1 MKNKSLT
8 QSLTQRQQRL
18 KEHLKKT
25 ALGTQAIRSGSFS
38 GVEQEHNDAIY
49 ASSSFIYGSA
59 EEAAACFSG
68 QTQGNIYSRFT
79 NPTVRTFEQRMA
91 AMEGGERAVAASS
104 GMAALISIFL
114 GHLKQGD
121 HIVSSCSIFGSIV
134 GLFDN
139 IFSKLGITT
148 TYVSPGDLEAW
159 QIATQPNTK
168 AFFLESPSNPLGEVG
183 NIAALAKLA
192 HSHNALL
199 VVDNCFCTPI
209 LQNPLALGADIVMH
223 SATKYIDGQGRCVGG
238 VAIGSDALMEPV
250 FGFLRTAGTTMSPF
264 NAWVFIN
271 GLETLSL
278 RMHAHCSSALK
289 LAQWL
294 QDHPQIDRVYYTGL
308 ESHPQHLLAKQQQRL
323 FGGVVSFEVKGDMS
337 TAWGCIDETKLL
349 SITGN
354 FGDAKS
360 TITHPATTTHGKMT
374 PEARALAGIKDNLI
388 RVSVGLE
395 DYQDIKQDL
404 AQALSQL
411 LCVRR

>member
-1 MKNKSLT
+1 MPRLSE
-8 QSLTQRQQRL
+8 RQQYLRQRL
-18 KEHLKKT
+18 KST
-25 ALGTQAIRSGSFS
+25 AIATKAIRSGTQA

-49 ASSSFIYGSA
+49 ATSSFIYGSA
-59 EEAAACFSG
+59 AEAAACFSG
-68 QTQGNIYSRFT
+68 ETEGNIYSRFT

-104 GMAALISIFL
+104 GMAALTSIFL

-139 IFSKLGITT
+139 ILAKLGITT
-148 TYVSPGDLEAW
+148 TYVSPSDINAW
-159 QIATQPNTK
+159 QAAIKPHTK
-168 AFFLESPSNPLGEVG
+168 VLFLESPSNPLGEVG
-183 NIAALAKLA
+183 DILALSKLA
-192 HSHNALL
+192 HSHGALL
-199 VVDNCFCTPI
+199 VVDNCFCTPV
-209 LQNPLALGADIVMH
+209 LQSPLALGADIVMH
-223 SATKYIDGQGRCVGG
+223 SATKYLDGQGRCVGG
-238 VAIGSDALMEPV
+238 VAIGSEVLMEPI
-250 FGFLRTAGTTMSPF
+250 FSFLRTAGTTMSPF

-278 RMHAHCSSALK
+278 RMQAHCQSALA

-294 QDHPQIDRVYYTGL
+294 ENQPQVEKVYYTGL
-308 ESHPQHLLAKQQQRL
+308 PSHAQHQLAQQQQRG
-323 FGGVVSFEVKGDMS
+323 FGGVVSFEIKGDKEA
-337 TAWGCIDETKLL
+337 AWRCIDSTQLL

-374 PEARALAGIKDNLI
+374 PQARELAGIKDNLI

-395 DYQDIKQDL
+395 DYQDIKDDL
-404 AQALSQL
+404 AQALSTL
-411 LCVRR
+411 

>member
-1 MKNKSLT
+1 MKN
-8 QSLTQRQQRL
+8 QSLNQRQQRQ

-25 ALGTQAIRSGSFS
+25 ALGTQAIRSGTMS
-38 GVEQEHNDAIY
+38 GLEQEHNDAIY
-49 ASSSFIYGSA
+49 VTSSFIYGSA
-59 EEAAACFSG
+59 EEASECFSG
-68 QTQGNIYSRFT
+68 KTEGNIYSRFT
-79 NPTVRTFEQRMA
+79 NPTVRTFEQRIA

-104 GMAALISIFL
+104 GMAALTSIFL

-139 IFSKLGITT
+139 VLAKLGITT
-148 TYVSPGDLEAW
+148 TYVSPADSHAWEAAI
-159 QIATQPNTK
+159 QANTK
-168 AFFLESPSNPLGEVG
+168 ALFLESPSNPLGEVG
-183 NIAALAKLA
+183 DIAALAVLA

-199 VVDNCFCTPI
+199 VVDNCFCTPV

-238 VAIGSDALMEPV
+238 VAVGSEAHMEPV
-250 FGFLRTAGTTMSPF
+250 FGFLRTVGTTMSPF

-278 RMHAHCSSALK
+278 RMQAHCASALK
-289 LAQWL
+289 LARWL
-294 QDHPQIDRVYYTGL
+294 EQQPQVERVYYPGL
-308 ESHPQHLLAKQQQRL
+308 ESHPQHQLAKQQQRF
-323 FGGVVSFEVKGDMS
+323 FGGVVSFEVKGDKAS
-337 TAWGCIDETKLL
+337 AWRCIDDTQLL

-360 TITHPATTTHGKMT
+360 TITHPATTTHSKMT
-374 PEARALAGIKDNLI
+374 DAARALAGIKDNLI

-395 DYQDIKQDL
+395 EYQDIQDDL
-404 AQALSQL
+404 SQALSKL
-411 LCVRR
+411 

>member
-1 MKNKSLT
+1 MKN
-8 QSLTQRQQRL
+8 QSLNQRQQRQ

-25 ALGTQAIRSGSFS
+25 ALGTQAIRSGTMS
-38 GVEQEHNDAIY
+38 GLEQEHNDAIY
-49 ASSSFIYGSA
+49 VTSSFIYGSA
-59 EEAAACFSG
+59 EEASECFSG
-68 QTQGNIYSRFT
+68 KTEGNIYSRFT
-79 NPTVRTFEQRMA
+79 NPTVRTFEQRIA

-104 GMAALISIFL
+104 GMAALTSIFL

-139 IFSKLGITT
+139 VLAKLGITT
-148 TYVSPGDLEAW
+148 TYVSPADSHAWEAAI
-159 QIATQPNTK
+159 QANTK
-168 AFFLESPSNPLGEVG
+168 ALFLESPSNPLGEVG
-183 NIAALAKLA
+183 DIAALAVLA

-199 VVDNCFCTPI
+199 VVDNCFCTPV

-238 VAIGSDALMEPV
+238 VAVGSEAHMEPV
-250 FGFLRTAGTTMSPF
+250 FGFLRTVGTTMSPF

-278 RMHAHCSSALK
+278 RMQAHCASALK
-289 LAQWL
+289 LARWL
-294 QDHPQIDRVYYTGL
+294 EQQPQVERVYYPGL
-308 ESHPQHLLAKQQQRL
+308 ESHPQHQLAKQQQRF
-323 FGGVVSFEVKGDMS
+323 FGGVVSFEVKGDKTS
-337 TAWGCIDETKLL
+337 AWRCIDDTQLL

-360 TITHPATTTHGKMT
+360 TITHPATTTHSKMT
-374 PEARALAGIKDNLI
+374 DAARALAGIKDNLI

-395 DYQDIKQDL
+395 EYQDIQDDL
-404 AQALSQL
+404 SQALSKL
-411 LCVRR
+411 

>member
-1 MKNKSLT
+1 MKKTSLN
-8 QSLTQRQQRL
+8 QRQQRQ

-25 ALGTQAIRSGSFS
+25 ALDTQAIRSGTVS
-38 GVEQEHNDAIY
+38 GLEQEHNDAIY
-49 ASSSFIYGSA
+49 ATSSFIYGSA
-59 EEAAACFSG
+59 EEAAECFSG
-68 QTQGNIYSRFT
+68 KTEGNIYSRFT
-79 NPTVRTFEQRMA
+79 NPTVRTFEQRIA

-104 GMAALISIFL
+104 GMAALTSIFL

-139 IFSKLGITT
+139 ILAKLGITT
-148 TYVSPGDLEAW
+148 TYVSPADSHAWEAA
-159 QIATQPNTK
+159 IQPNTK
-168 AFFLESPSNPLGEVG
+168 ALFLESPSNPLGEVG
-183 NIAALAKLA
+183 DIAALAALA

-199 VVDNCFCTPI
+199 VVDNCFCTPV

-238 VAIGSDALMEPV
+238 VAVGSEAHMEPV

-278 RMHAHCSSALK
+278 RMQAHCASALK
-289 LAQWL
+289 LARWL
-294 QDHPQIDRVYYTGL
+294 QDQPQVERVYYTGL
-308 ESHPQHLLAKQQQRL
+308 ESHPQHQLAKQQQRF
-323 FGGVVSFEVKGDMS
+323 FGGVVSFEVKGDKAS
-337 TAWGCIDETKLL
+337 AWRCIDDTQLL

-354 FGDAKS
+354 FGDVKS

-374 PEARALAGIKDNLI
+374 DAARALAGIKDNLI

-395 DYQDIKQDL
+395 DYQDIQDDL
-404 AQALSQL
+404 AQALSKL
-411 LCVRR
+411 

>member
-1 MKNKSLT
+1 MKN
-8 QSLTQRQQRL
+8 QSLDQRQQRQ

-25 ALGTQAIRSGSFS
+25 ALSTQAIRSGTVS
-38 GVEQEHNDAIY
+38 GLEQEHNDAIY
-49 ASSSFIYGSA
+49 ATSSFIYGSA
-59 EEAAACFSG
+59 EEASECFG
-68 QTQGNIYSRFT
+68 GKTEGNIYSRFT
-79 NPTVRTFEQRMA
+79 NPTVRTFERRIA

-104 GMAALISIFL
+104 GMAALTSIFL

-139 IFSKLGITT
+139 VLAKLGITT
-148 TYVSPGDLEAW
+148 TYVSPVDSHAW
-159 QIATQPNTK
+159 KAAIQPNTK
-168 AFFLESPSNPLGEVG
+168 ALFLESPSNPLGEVG
-183 NIAALAKLA
+183 DIAALAVLA
-192 HSHNALL
+192 HRHNALL
-199 VVDNCFCTPI
+199 VVDNCFCTPV

-238 VAIGSDALMEPV
+238 VAVGSEAHMEPV
-250 FGFLRTAGTTMSPF
+250 FGFLRTVGTTMSPF

-278 RMHAHCSSALK
+278 RMQAHCASALK
-289 LAQWL
+289 LARWL
-294 QDHPQIDRVYYTGL
+294 EERVFYTGL
-308 ESHPQHLLAKQQQRL
+308 QSHPQHQLAKQQQL
-323 FGGVVSFEVKGDMS
+323 FFGGVVSFEVKGDKAS
-337 TAWGCIDETKLL
+337 AWRCIDDTQLL

-374 PEARALAGIKDNLI
+374 AAARALAGIKDNLI

-395 DYQDIKQDL
+395 DYQDIQDDL
-404 AQALSQL
+404 AQALSKL
-411 LCVRR
+411 

>member
-1 MKNKSLT
+1 MKN
-8 QSLTQRQQRL
+8 QSLNQRQQRQ

-25 ALGTQAIRSGSFS
+25 ALGTQAIRSGTMS
-38 GVEQEHNDAIY
+38 GLEQEHNDAIY
-49 ASSSFIYGSA
+49 VTSSFIYGSA
-59 EEAAACFSG
+59 EEASECFSG
-68 QTQGNIYSRFT
+68 KTEGNIYSRFT
-79 NPTVRTFEQRMA
+79 NPTVRTFEQRIA

-104 GMAALISIFL
+104 GMAALTSIFL

-139 IFSKLGITT
+139 VLAKLGITT
-148 TYVSPGDLEAW
+148 TYVSPADSHAW
-159 QIATQPNTK
+159 ETAIQANTK
-168 AFFLESPSNPLGEVG
+168 ALFLESPSNPLGEVG
-183 NIAALAKLA
+183 DIAALAVLA

-199 VVDNCFCTPI
+199 VVDNCFCTPV

-238 VAIGSDALMEPV
+238 VAVGSEAHMEPV
-250 FGFLRTAGTTMSPF
+250 FGFLRTVGTTMSPF

-278 RMHAHCSSALK
+278 RMQAHCASALK
-289 LAQWL
+289 LARWL
-294 QDHPQIDRVYYTGL
+294 EQQPQVERVYYPGL
-308 ESHPQHLLAKQQQRL
+308 ESHPQHQLAKQQQRF
-323 FGGVVSFEVKGDMS
+323 FGGVVSFEVKGDKAS
-337 TAWGCIDETKLL
+337 AWRCIDDTQLL

-360 TITHPATTTHGKMT
+360 TITHPATTTHSKMT
-374 PEARALAGIKDNLI
+374 DAARALAGIKDNLI

-395 DYQDIKQDL
+395 EYQDIQDDL
-404 AQALSQL
+404 SQALSKL
-411 LCVRR
+411 

>member
-1 MKNKSLT
+1 MKN
-8 QSLTQRQQRL
+8 QSLVQRQQRQ

-25 ALGTQAIRSGSFS
+25 ALSTQAIRSGTVS

-49 ASSSFIYGSA
+49 ATSSFIYGSA
-59 EEAAACFSG
+59 EEAAECFSG
-68 QTQGNIYSRFT
+68 LTEGNIYSRFT
-79 NPTVRTFEQRMA
+79 NPTVRTFEQRIA

-104 GMAALISIFL
+104 GMAALTSIFL

-121 HIVSSCSIFGSIV
+121 HIVSSCSIFGSII

-139 IFSKLGITT
+139 VLAKLGITT
-148 TYVSPGDLEAW
+148 TYVSPADSQAW
-159 QIATQPNTK
+159 QSAIQPNTK
-168 AFFLESPSNPLGEVG
+168 ALFLESPSNPLGEVG
-183 NIAALAKLA
+183 DIAALAALA

-199 VVDNCFCTPI
+199 VVDNCFCTPV

-238 VAIGSDALMEPV
+238 VAVGSEAHMEPV
-250 FGFLRTAGTTMSPF
+250 FGFLRTVGTTMSPF

-278 RMHAHCSSALK
+278 RMQAHCASALK
-289 LAQWL
+289 LARWL
-294 QDHPQIDRVYYTGL
+294 EEQPQVERVFYPGL
-308 ESHPQHLLAKQQQRL
+308 ESHPQHQLAKQQQRW
-323 FGGVVSFEVKGDMS
+323 FGAVVSFEVKGDRS
-337 TAWGCIDETKLL
+337 SAWRCIDDTQLL

-360 TITHPATTTHGKMT
+360 TVTHPATTTHSKMT
-374 PEARALAGIKDNLI
+374 ADARALAGIKDNLI

-395 DYQDIKQDL
+395 DYQDIQQDL
-404 AQALSQL
+404 AQTLSKL
-411 LCVRR
+411 

>member
-1 MKNKSLT
+1 MKN
-8 QSLTQRQQRL
+8 QSLDQRQQRQ

-25 ALGTQAIRSGSFS
+25 ALSTQAIRSGTVS
-38 GVEQEHNDAIY
+38 GLEQEHNDAIY
-49 ASSSFIYGSA
+49 ATSSFIYGSA
-59 EEAAACFSG
+59 EEASECFG
-68 QTQGNIYSRFT
+68 GKTEGNIYSRFT
-79 NPTVRTFEQRMA
+79 NPTVRTFERRIA

-104 GMAALISIFL
+104 GMAALTSIFL

-139 IFSKLGITT
+139 VLAKLGITT
-148 TYVSPGDLEAW
+148 TYVSPVDSHAW
-159 QIATQPNTK
+159 KAAIQPNTK
-168 AFFLESPSNPLGEVG
+168 ALFLESPSNPLGEVG
-183 NIAALAKLA
+183 DIAALAVLA
-192 HSHNALL
+192 HRHNALL
-199 VVDNCFCTPI
+199 VVDNCFCTPV

-238 VAIGSDALMEPV
+238 VAVGSEAHMEPV
-250 FGFLRTAGTTMSPF
+250 FGFLRTVGTTMSPF

-278 RMHAHCSSALK
+278 RMQAHCASALK
-289 LAQWL
+289 LARWL
-294 QDHPQIDRVYYTGL
+294 EEQPQVERVFYTGL
-308 ESHPQHLLAKQQQRL
+308 QSHPQHQLAKQQQL
-323 FGGVVSFEVKGDMS
+323 FFGGVVSFEVKGDKAS
-337 TAWGCIDETKLL
+337 AWRCIDDTQLL

-374 PEARALAGIKDNLI
+374 AAARALAGIKDNLI

-395 DYQDIKQDL
+395 DYQDIQDDL
-404 AQALSQL
+404 AQALSKL
-411 LCVRR
+411 

>member
-1 MKNKSLT
+1 MKNKTLD
-8 QSLTQRQQRL
+8 QRLQRQKDYL
-18 KEHLKKT
+18 KQT
-25 ALGTQAIRSGSFS
+25 ALSTQAIRSGTVS

-49 ASSSFIYGSA
+49 ATSSFIYGSA
-59 EEAAACFSG
+59 KEASECFSG
-68 QTQGNIYSRFT
+68 HTQGNIYSRFT

-91 AMEGGERAVAASS
+91 TMEGGERAVAASS
-104 GMAALISIFL
+104 GMAALTSIFL

-121 HIVSSCSIFGSIV
+121 HIVSSYSIFGSIV

-139 IFSKLGITT
+139 VLAKLGIST
-148 TYVSPGDLEAW
+148 TYVNPADNQAW
-159 QIATQPNTK
+159 QDAMQTNTK
-168 AFFLESPSNPLGEVG
+168 ALFLESPSNPLSELGD
-183 NIAALAKLA
+183 IAALAALA
-192 HSHNALL
+192 HRHEALL

-238 VAIGSDALMEPV
+238 VAIGSEAHMEPV
-250 FGFLRTAGTTMSPF
+250 FGILRTVGTAMSPF

-278 RMHAHCSSALK
+278 RMQAHCASALK

-294 QDHPQIDRVYYTGL
+294 QDQPQVEQVYYSGL
-308 ESHPQHLLAKQQQRL
+308 ESHPQHQLAKQQQRL
-323 FGGVVSFEVKGDMS
+323 FGAVVSFEVKGDKAS
-337 TAWGCIDETKLL
+337 AWRCIDHTQMF

-360 TITHPATTTHGKMT
+360 TITHPATTTHFKMSA
-374 PEARALAGIKDNLI
+374 EARALAGIKDNLI

-395 DYQDIKQDL
+395 DYHDIQQDL
-404 AQALSQL
+404 AQALL
-411 LCVRR
+411 AL